1 MPNLKDIQTR
11 IRSVK
16 KTRQIT
22 AAMKLVAS
30 AKLKRATDAVNA
42 ARPYQQHLEK
52 VLRKVAQSA
61 GSDVDEPLLDTRA
74 DIERICVVVL
84 TTDRGLCGG
93 FNNNMIRQLQ
103 PWMQEKAAAG
113 AEVYIRVYGRKG
125 AGAFKRTDF
134 TEEEPVVNWTNEPK
148 MDVVSQIADTVT
160 KDFIEGRVDQVYL
173 VYNEFVNVLTQT
185 PRYLQL
191 LPIGV
196 EDEDEEVAPGPEYR
210 FEPTAPEI
218 VSHLLPLYVRTVIL
232 QGLLETGAGSQ
243 AARMT
248 AMDNATRNADDLIN
262 DLTLQF
268 NRARQAAI
276 TTEIIEIVSGAQ
288 ALGG

>member
-22 AAMKLVAS
+22 SAMKLVAS

-61 GSDVDEPLLDTRA
+61 GGDVDEPLLDARA

-93 FNNNMIRQLQ
+93 FNNNLIRQLK
-103 PWMQEKAAAG
+103 PWMQEKVEAG
-113 AEVYIRVYGRKG
+113 AEIYIRTYGRKG
-125 AGAFKRTDF
+125 AGAFKRTNF
-134 TEEEPVVNWTNEPK
+134 SEEEPVVNWTNEPR
-148 MDVVSQIADTVT
+148 MDVVSEMADTLT
-160 KDFIEGRVDQVYL
+160 QDFIEGRCDQVYL

-185 PRYLQL
+185 PRYRQL

>member
-22 AAMKLVAS
+22 SAMKLVAS

-42 ARPYQQHLEK
+42 ARPYQQHLKK

-61 GSDVDEPLLDTRA
+61 GGDVDEPLLDVRA
-74 DIERICVVVL
+74 DTKRICVVVL

-93 FNNNMIRQLQ
+93 FNNNLIRQLK
-103 PWMQEKAAAG
+103 PWMQEKADAG
-113 AEVYIRVYGRKG
+113 AEVYLRVYGRKG

-134 TEEEPVVNWTNEPK
+134 NEEEPVVNWTNEPR
-148 MDVVSQIADTVT
+148 MDVVSEMADTLT
-160 KDFIEGRVDQVYL
+160 QDFLESRCDQVYL

-196 EDEDEEVAPGPEYR
+196 EDEDEEVVPGPEYR